1 MSQNSSSNLSCGI
14 VGLPNVGKSTLFNA
28 LTKKGAHA
36 ANFPFC
42 TIDPNL
48 GIVDVPDSRLQVLSD
63 ISKSH
68 KLIPAAVSF
77 VDIAGLVEGASKG
90 EGLGNLFLTNIRET
104 DAILHM
110 VRCFEDDEV
119 IHVAGRVD
127 PLDDMRVINLELIL
141 ADLQMAENV
150 IVKLERQA
158 KGNKELLPVLDTL
171 KNVIAHLNEEKSL
184 RTLPLTDEEKEHLK
198 LYPFLSGKKVIYVAN
213 VAEDTLPSMEND
225 HVKTVRAFA
234 EKEGNAVIP
243 LCSKLE
249 EELAALDDDEA
260 KEYLVSLGLKE
271 SGLSRLITKA
281 FSTLNLITFLTT
293 GEQETRAWTIHKGTN
308 AQNAAGKI
316 HTDIQ
321 KGFIRAEVVSFD
333 DMVTYKGR
341 VGAKE
346 AGKARSE
353 GKEYPVKDGD
363 VILFFHHT

>member
-1 MSQNSSSNLSCGI
+1 MNQKISTNLSCGI

-48 GIVDVPDSRLQVLSD
+48 GIVDVYDPRLQILSD
-63 ISKSH
+63 ISGSH
-68 KLIPAAVSF
+68 KLVPASVSF

-104 DAILHM
+104 DAIIHM

-127 PLDDMRVINLELIL
+127 PLNDIRIINLELIL

-158 KGNKELLPVLDTL
+158 KGNKYLLPVVDTL
-171 KNVIAHLNEEKSL
+171 KKVINHLNEEHSL
-184 RTLPLTDEEKEHLK
+184 RTLPLTDEEKEHLRI
-198 LYPFLSGKKVIYVAN
+198 YPFLSGKKVIYVAN
-213 VAEDTLPSMEND
+213 VSEETLPSMEND
-225 HVKTVRAFA
+225 HVKAVRAFA
-234 EKEGNAVIP
+234 EKEGNMVIP

-249 EELAALDDDEA
+249 EELSALDSDEA
-260 KEYLVSLGLKE
+260 KEYLESLGLAE
-271 SGLSRLITKA
+271 TGLNRLVTTA

-293 GEQETRAWTIHKGTN
+293 GEQETRAWTINKGMN
-308 AQNAAGKI
+308 AQQAAGKI

-321 KGFIRAEVVSFD
+321 KGFIRAEIVSFD
-333 DMVTYKGR
+333 DMVAFNGR

-353 GKEYPVKDGD
+353 GKEYIIKDGD
-363 VILFFHHT
+363 VVLFYHQ